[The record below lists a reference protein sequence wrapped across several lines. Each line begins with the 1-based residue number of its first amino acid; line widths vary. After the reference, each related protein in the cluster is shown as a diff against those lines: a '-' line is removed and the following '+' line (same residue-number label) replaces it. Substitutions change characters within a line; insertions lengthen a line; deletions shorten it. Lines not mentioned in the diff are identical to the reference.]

1 MDEQKLLQYLA
12 DHPDFLTRHH
22 AFLRANHI
30 GLPQEEAPDTNS
42 RANVIDVTSQ
52 IANKAR
58 LEARRAAQTNQS
70 LLDVATENM
79 LYWQELHLATL
90 GFLACNDLSGF
101 AQMVHEELPLIF
113 GLSCSHLILPSKSAM
128 PQAEAL
134 GFITLSSAK
143 INKLIGEDVIKMGKP
158 VKEVTAILSQQ
169 APSVAIMR
177 LPDQL
182 PEPVAGSLL
191 LLGGK
196 EATSFV
202 RGKGR
207 ALLLHLSEMVG
218 VCLLSLLEAPHHQN
232 GAKKADL

>member
-12 DHPDFLTRHH
+12 EHPDFLTRHH
-22 AFLRANHI
+22 AFLRANNI
-30 GLPQEEAPDTNS
+30 SLPDHNS
-42 RANVIDVTSQ
+42 AGNVIDVTSQ

-58 LEARRAAQTNQS
+58 LEARRANQTNQS
-70 LLDVATENM
+70 LLNVAAENM

-90 GFLACNDLSGF
+90 GFLACNELVGF

-113 GLSCSHLILPSKSAM
+113 GLSCSHLILPSESAM
-128 PQAEAL
+128 GQAEAL
-134 GFITLSSAK
+134 GFITLPSAK
-143 INKLIGEDVIKMGKP
+143 IHKLIGDDVIKMGKP
-158 VKEVTAILSQQ
+158 VKEVSQILSEK
-169 APSVAIMR
+169 ALSVAIMR

-182 PEPVAGSLL
+182 PPPVAGSLL

-196 EATSFV
+196 EADSFV

-218 VCLLSLLEAPHHQN
+218 VCLLSLLEAPHHQDETSRH
-232 GAKKADL
+232 GL

>member
-1 MDEQKLLQYLA
+1 
-12 DHPDFLTRHH
+12 
-22 AFLRANHI
+22 
-30 GLPQEEAPDTNS
+30 
-42 RANVIDVTSQ
+42 
-52 IANKAR
+52 
-58 LEARRAAQTNQS
+58 
-70 LLDVATENM
+70 
-79 LYWQELHLATL
+79 
-90 GFLACNDLSGF
+90 
-101 AQMVHEELPLIF
+101 
-113 GLSCSHLILPSKSAM
+113 
-128 PQAEAL
+128 
-134 GFITLSSAK
+134 
-143 INKLIGEDVIKMGKP
+143 MGKP

-169 APSVAIMR
+169 AASVAIMR

-232 GAKKADL
+232 EAKKAGL